1 MVRFS
6 KTKKSLL
13 EEIATIGTY
22 GILASAIFLCIYFI
36 DKTAN
41 KSKEQQYSPI
51 QIERFEDKNNIK
63 GYDTIIINNETYQ
76 IIRKDNN
83 YQLIK
88 Q

>member
-1 MVRFS
+1 MVGFF
-6 KTKKSLL
+6 KTKKSPL

-22 GILASAIFLCIYFI
+22 GILASAIFLSINLI

-51 QIERFEDKNNIK
+51 QIERFEDKDNIK
-63 GYDTIIINNETYQ
+63 GYDTIIINNESYQ

-88 Q
+88 E